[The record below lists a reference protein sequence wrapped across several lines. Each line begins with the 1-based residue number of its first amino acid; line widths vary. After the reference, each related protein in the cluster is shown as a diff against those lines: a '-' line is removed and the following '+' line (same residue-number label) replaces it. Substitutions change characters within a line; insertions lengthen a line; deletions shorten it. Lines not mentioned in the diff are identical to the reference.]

1 MPAFSQIAHPLTAIN
16 GAHDP
21 RDSLIPE
28 TDAMARILVLSA
40 SYHGQTAKIASRV
53 KEVLSRMGHVVT
65 LRSAIEPDAAADL
78 GAHDAVVI
86 GAAIHRGNHHKA
98 VAALVR
104 KHIALL
110 RSRPNAFFS
119 VSLSAAGDARQQGI
133 ARRMLEKFLTATGW
147 HPDETATFAGALQYR
162 QYHLPLRLMMRFI
175 ATFAG
180 RDTDSSRDYEYTDW
194 AEVERFATRF
204 GARIPAAKAA

>member
-1 MPAFSQIAHPLTAIN
+1 VK
-16 GAHDP
+16 D
-21 RDSLIPE
+21 
-28 TDAMARILVLSA
+28 VLLR
-40 SYHGQTAKIASRV
+40 T
-53 KEVLSRMGHVVT
+53 GHVVT
-65 LRSAIEPDAAADL
+65 LRSALEPDAAADL
-78 GAHDAVVI
+78 GSHDAVII

-98 VAALVR
+98 VARLVR

-119 VSLSAAGDARQQGI
+119 VSLSAAGDARQRGI
-133 ARRMLEKFLTATGW
+133 ATGMMEKFLTATDW
-147 HPDETATFAGALQYR
+147 RPHEATIFAGALQYR

-194 AEVERFATRF
+194 AEVEGFATRF